1 VHPAEL
7 TGTLPSRQKVEDEIR
22 KKYKFLP
29 ENIII
34 IGPDKSD
41 NTYELAKLCD
51 SSIIYATKTGA
62 ELSSMGII
70 TVVAGEAWIR
80 GKEFALDVDSPEE
93 YFKILQ
99 RMPFKEKLSE
109 EKKNLALKYAYHF
122 FFRRMIF
129 VKSIKYVKKHNVFE
143 YSINDIKE
151 LKPGVDKGL
160 DLICAGILSRKNYI
174 YEESI

>member
-1 VHPAEL
+1 
-7 TGTLPSRQKVEDEIR
+7 LPSRQKVEDEIK

-29 ENIII
+29 ENIVI

-51 SSIIYATKTGA
+51 SSIIYATKAGV

-80 GKEFALDVDSPEE
+80 GKEFTFDVNSPEE
-93 YFKILQ
+93 YLKVLQ

-143 YSINDIKE
+143 YSIKDIKE
-151 LKPGVDKGL
+151 LQPGIDKGL
-160 DLICAGILSRKNYI
+160 DLICSGILLNKKYI
-174 YEESI
+174 IDDNI